1 MVRTLRSLILL
12 LAVAGTASGQ
22 ARLRRLPS
30 NLNHPA
36 INNYAPYISL
46 DGNSIV
52 YISDLGED
60 HDLVLTYTSR
70 EGVNWKDP
78 LILPRAIGHKLNFLR
93 GCSLSPDGKTL
104 YLSNMKSNG
113 MGGFDLYASQ
123 WKGTRWEEPVNMLL
137 PANSKENEACASL
150 SLDGNSFYYMRC
162 ATMDVNKAS
171 GCRIL
176 VMRKKTN
183 GQWDNPEELPGY
195 INTGNSQ
202 APRIM
207 GDGEM
212 LIFSS
217 DQLQP
222 NRGGMDLYFTRWAN
236 GSWSKPQPLDFANTP
251 ENDQYVSA
259 SAAGMY
265 LLKEASGQRSS
276 ELIEMLFPPEV
287 RPTGTMRL
295 EGSVSGIPDP
305 ALSYVTAY
313 RTEDQSKVS
322 TTQPAKDG
330 SFLLYLN
337 HGARYQLVI
346 EPADEHYTFATK
358 EYDLRSEDNPMVER
372 LAVSLEL
379 VAPGTV
385 LDAPGIGFNP
395 STATLTSASALE
407 LSRFNRLIEGNP
419 DRSFSVEVTLYGYKE
434 DSVRSDPDL
443 TEVVYD
449 TTRIPVTYRLDSVTT
464 ETRDSIVVRPR
475 YHNDRT
481 LQQAQAVVA
490 ALIREGTKPGRLAGS
505 GKAIVEAIPE
515 KRKTLI
521 QIIVH

>member
-1 MVRTLRSLILL
+1 MVWTRRFLILL

-22 ARLRRLPS
+22 AKLRKLPS

-46 DGNSIV
+46 DGNSMV
-52 YISDLGED
+52 YVTDLGED
-60 HDLVLTYTSR
+60 HELVLTYTTR
-70 EGVNWKDP
+70 QGVNWKDP
-78 LILPRAIGHKLNFLR
+78 LILPRTIGHKLNFLR

-104 YLSNMKSNG
+104 FLSNMKSNG
-113 MGGFDLYASQ
+113 MGGFDLYMSQ

-150 SLDGNSFYYMRC
+150 SLDGNALYYMRC
-162 ATMDVNKAS
+162 ETMDADKAS

-176 VMRKKTN
+176 VMRKKPN
-183 GQWDNPEELPGY
+183 GQWDNPEELPGF

-217 DQLQP
+217 DRLQP
-222 NRGGMDLYFTRWAN
+222 NQGGMDLYFTRWSA
-236 GSWSKPQPLDFANTP
+236 GTWSKPKPLDFANTP
-251 ENDQYVSA
+251 EDDRYVSA
-259 SAAGMY
+259 TAAGLY
-265 LLKEASGQRSS
+265 LLKEAPGQRSS
-276 ELIEMLFPPEV
+276 ELVEMLFPPEV
-287 RPTGTMRL
+287 RPSGTLRL
-295 EGSVSGIPDP
+295 DGSVTGIPNP
-305 ALSYVTAY
+305 SLSYVTTYAQG
-313 RTEDQSKVS
+313 DQSKVS
-322 TTQPAKDG
+322 TIQPAKDG
-330 SFLLYLN
+330 SFLLYLTY
-337 HGARYQLVI
+337 GRRYQLVI
-346 EPADEHYTFATK
+346 EPADEHYTYSSK
-358 EYDLRSEDNPMVER
+358 EFDLTGEGNAMVEH
-372 LAVSLEL
+372 LAVNLEL
-379 VAPGTV
+379 VTPGTV
-385 LDAPGIGFNP
+385 LDASAIAFQP
-395 STATLTSASALE
+395 SSATLTTASSLE
-407 LSRFNRLIEGNP
+407 LSRLNRLIQGNP
-419 DRSFSVEVTLYGYKE
+419 DRSFSVEVTLYGYRE

-449 TTRIPVTYRLDSVTT
+449 TTRIPVMYQLDSVTT

-481 LQQAQAVVA
+481 LQQAQAVA
-490 ALIREGTKPGRLAGS
+490 SALIREGTKPGRLASS

-521 QIIVH
+521 QVIAH